1 MKQLFLHSLSF
12 SLLGSLL
19 GTSLAHAGSGLVREQ
34 FESARATGMGGA
46 FSAIADD
53 GNCIFYN
60 PAGLARVKGVHWS
73 LIDVGLVVDG
83 MDTLVRLKNFVFKS
97 DAANLLR
104 QDMEYFGFNFR
115 TQFTTKYF
123 SFGVYSNTR
132 SFFDLQTFSF
142 LGFSIPDVDV
152 YAFNDVGAIAGI
164 ALPIG
169 PYCSLGVSTRV
180 VVRTGIDAHISAIDL
195 LASLGLSSTDF
206 TSAAYT
212 ELSKLMGN
220 GYGIGVNLGSL
231 VRIPLGGKD
240 TPELAISATV
250 EDVGNTAFTPIA
262 TPSGPPTIPM
272 TFHGGIALIYPVGRE
287 TKLNVS
293 AEARHIFENLP
304 LVKQSHIGTE
314 LRHKAFSLRAGLYQ
328 GYVTYGASFE
338 LLPHTKIHA
347 SSYAVEL
354 GNSWHERSQ
363 RWYMLQASIGFNPF

>member
-1 MKQLFLHSLSF
+1 MGKLFLHLFLLSLF
-12 SLLGSLL
+12 A
-19 GTSLAHAGSGLVREQ
+19 TSLAHAGSGLVREQ

-46 FSAIADD
+46 FTAIADD
-53 GNCIFYN
+53 GNCLFYN
-60 PAGLARVKGVHWS
+60 PAALARVKGVHWT
-73 LIDVGLVVDG
+73 LIDMGLVVDG
-83 MDTLVRLKNFVFKS
+83 MDTLTRLKNFVFAN

-104 QDMEYFGFNFR
+104 QDLEYFGFNFR

-142 LGFSIPDVDV
+142 LGIAIPDVDV
-152 YAFNDVGAIAGI
+152 YAYNDVGAIAGI

-169 PYCSLGVSTRV
+169 PYFSLGVSTRLFI
-180 VVRTGIDAHISAIDL
+180 RTGIDAHISALDL
-195 LASLGLSSTDF
+195 LANLGLSQTDF

-220 GYGIGVNLGSL
+220 GWGLGVNLGSL
-231 VRIPLGGKD
+231 IRIPLGGKD
-240 TPELAISATV
+240 TPELSIAATV
-250 EDVGNTAFTPIA
+250 EDVGNTSFTALA
-262 TPSGPPTIPM
+262 TPNGPPKIPM
-272 TFHGGIALIYPVGRE
+272 TFHGGVALIYPLGKV

-293 AEARHIFENLP
+293 VEARHIFENLP
-304 LVKQSHIGTE
+304 LVKQSHLGVE
-314 LRHKAFSLRAGLYQ
+314 LRHKAFSVRAGLYQ
-328 GYVTYGASFE
+328 GYFTYGASFE